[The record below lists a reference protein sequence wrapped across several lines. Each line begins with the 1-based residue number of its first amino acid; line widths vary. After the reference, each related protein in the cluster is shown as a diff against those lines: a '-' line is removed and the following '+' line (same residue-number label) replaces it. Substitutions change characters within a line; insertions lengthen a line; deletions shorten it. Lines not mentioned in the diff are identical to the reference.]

1 MKIASS
7 DLSDLILSCLKDFH
21 KRRLERL
28 NTLRLKQVLRRK
40 NPYLFKAVGTQSA
53 PEIVGSLLSAYISSS
68 DEGIFGDAFFE
79 PIAKAVSGG
88 VVSPNEGVDIAIE
101 TKTKYLAI
109 AVKSGP
115 NQYNASQKKR
125 QNDEFNA
132 LRSRLMKLKKQFDAL
147 LGHCYGQLST
157 EPSKSR
163 IYRDRSGQEFWYE
176 ITGDKNF
183 YLKLIE
189 LMNDDVI
196 NTHKHD
202 YKDAWEQAVNRYL
215 REFTND
221 FCLESGAINWEKLV
235 QFNSGSKSIK
245 AAVSKKKR

>member
-1 MKIASS
+1 MKLTSIA
-7 DLSDLILSCLKDFH
+7 LTDLILACLKDFH
-21 KRRLERL
+21 RRRLERL
-28 NTLRLKQVLRRK
+28 NTLKLKQVLKRK
-40 NPYLFKAVGTQSA
+40 NPYLFKAVGAQSA
-53 PEIVGSLLSAYISSS
+53 VEIVGSLLTAYISSS

-88 VVSPNEGVDIAIE
+88 VVSPSEGVDIAIE
-101 TKTKYLAI
+101 SKRKYLAV

-147 LGHCYGQLST
+147 LGHCYGQIRI
-157 EPSKSR
+157 EPSKIR
-163 IYRDRSGQEFWYE
+163 IYRDRAGQDFWHE
-176 ITGDKNF
+176 ITGDQDF
-183 YLKLIE
+183 YLRLIAS
-189 LMNDDVI
+189 MNNEVI

-202 YKDAWEQAVNRYL
+202 YKNAWDRAVNRYL

-221 FCLESGAINWEKLV
+221 FCLENGAINWEKLV
-235 QFNSGSKSIK
+235 QFNSGSKPIK
-245 AAVSKKKR
+245 AAVSKKKL